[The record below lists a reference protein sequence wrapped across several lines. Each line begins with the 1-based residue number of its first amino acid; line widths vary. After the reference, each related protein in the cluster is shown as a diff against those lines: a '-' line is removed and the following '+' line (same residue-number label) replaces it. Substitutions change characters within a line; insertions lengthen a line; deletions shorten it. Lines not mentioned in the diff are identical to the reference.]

1 MRWHV
6 DVEKTQMSE
15 NGRIV
20 IPATY
25 RRALGLKGGDVL
37 TVRMDEDG
45 LHLQTKRQALLKA
58 QAIVRKHVSADR
70 SLSAELIEERRAEAM
85 REEKRG

>member
-1 MRWHV
+1 M

>member
-1 MRWHV
+1 V